1 MWFTAEV
8 AFPLL
13 ASLPPEAT
21 QRLLEGARRRTFHRR
36 EVLVHE
42 GDVADSLHLVQSGR
56 LAVQVSLPSGQVASL
71 RIIKAG
77 DHFGELALLDRP
89 DPHRS
94 ATIIALEPSQTLSI
108 SSATFRRL
116 RSEHPAVQDLL
127 TQALA
132 ERVEELS
139 RRLLETMYEGLD
151 RRVYR
156 QLVVLAEVYADPP
169 SSNQVTIPLTQ
180 ETLAEFVGGARPSV
194 NVVLNKLA
202 DRGLVRIGR
211 GRITILDRDG
221 LAARV
226 R

>member
-1 MWFTAEV
+1 MS
-8 AFPLL
+8 FPLL
-13 ASLPPEAT
+13 ASLPAEAT
-21 QRLLEGARRRTFHRR
+21 TRLLEGARRHAFDRR
-36 EVLVHE
+36 EVVVRE
-42 GDVADSLHLVQSGR
+42 GDAADSLHLVQSGR
-56 LAVQVSLPSGQVASL
+56 LAVQVSLPSGQAAIL

-94 ATIIALEPSQTLSI
+94 ATIIALEPSRTLSI
-108 SSATFRRL
+108 SSATFQRL
-116 RSEHPAVQDLL
+116 RAEHPAVQDLL

-132 ERVEELS
+132 ERVEDLS

-169 SSNQVTIPLTQ
+169 SSEQVTIPLTQ

-194 NVVLNKLA
+194 NVVLKKLE
-202 DRGLVRIGR
+202 DRGLVQIGR
-211 GRITILDRDG
+211 GRITILDRSR
-221 LAARV
+221 LSARL